1 MSIKYRLQKNYGK
14 LKEKAEFRAIVMERQ
29 TIGLERIG
37 QNIQGA
43 TALTRADVFAT
54 VMALG
59 DEIAHQLLDGNAVH
73 LPGIGYFSLAVK
85 GGVRGS
91 AHTQSSIA

>member
-37 QNIQGA
+37 QC
-43 TALTRADVFAT
+43 
-54 VMALG
+54 
-59 DEIAHQLLDGNAVH
+59 LLH
-73 LPGIGYFSLAVK
+73 ERMFSQRLWLWEMK
-85 GGVRGS
+85 
-91 AHTQSSIA
+91 

>member
-14 LKEKAEFRAIVMERQ
+14 LKEKAEFRTIIMGRQ

-37 QNIQGA
+37 RDIQGA
-43 TALTRADVFAT
+43 MSLTRADVFAT

-59 DEIAHQLLDGNAVH
+59 DAIA
-73 LPGIGYFSLAVK
+73 I
-85 GGVRGS
+85 RW
-91 AHTQSSIA
+91 